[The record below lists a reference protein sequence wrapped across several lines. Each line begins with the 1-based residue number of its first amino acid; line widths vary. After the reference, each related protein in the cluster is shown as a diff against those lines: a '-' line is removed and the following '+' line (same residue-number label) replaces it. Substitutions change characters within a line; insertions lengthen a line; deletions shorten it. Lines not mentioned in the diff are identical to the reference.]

1 MEPFLAKDCTLL
13 IKMSGVSPAFNLREL
28 RDRLACCSTDVIYH
42 HFCETLLAPTFD
54 YPDFRNDFAL
64 WVKRQLEENVLAERL
79 GVIDPYG
86 YSSMEILRAEVLD
99 ILDERINEMAF
110 LPSVSPGHEFHF
122 REAVTLVFETGDC
135 ILRPE
140 DLSDAIERMTKGG
153 IYFHFLEARR
163 RTLGRVDDF
172 SLWLENFGEPWAPAI
187 LEIRS
192 FDFLFQTLTELR
204 ADLVRVLKPFCMEN
218 RR

>member
-1 MEPFLAKDCTLL
+1 MEPFLVKDCTLL
-13 IKMSGVSPAFNLREL
+13 IRMSGLAPAFNLREL
-28 RDRLACCSTDVIYH
+28 RDRVASCSPDVIYH

-79 GVIDPYG
+79 GVIDPYL
-86 YSSMEILRAEVLD
+86 YPSMGALREAVLD
-99 ILDERINEMAF
+99 ILDERISEMTF

-122 REAVTLVFETGDC
+122 REAVTVVFETGAR
-135 ILRPE
+135 ILRPDKLPE
-140 DLSDAIERMTKGG
+140 AIEKMTLGS

-172 SLWLENFGEPWAPAI
+172 SLWLEDFEEPWVPAVQE
-187 LEIRS
+187 LRS
-192 FDFLFQTLTELR
+192 IDFLFQSLTELR
-204 ADLVRVLKPFCMEN
+204 ADLVRVLKSFCREEPS
-218 RR
+218 

>member
-1 MEPFLAKDCTLL
+1 MEPFLVKDCTLL
-13 IKMSGVSPAFNLREL
+13 IRMSGLSPAFNLREL
-28 RDRLACCSTDVIYH
+28 RDRIANCSPDVIYH

-86 YSSMEILRAEVLD
+86 YSSMEKLRTDLLD
-99 ILDERINEMAF
+99 ILDERINEMTF

-122 REAVTLVFETGDC
+122 REAVTVVFETGVRL
-135 ILRPE
+135 LRPE
-140 DLSDAIERMTKGG
+140 EMAGAIEQMTKGS

-172 SLWLENFGEPWAPAI
+172 SLWLEDFGEPWVPAI
-187 LEIRS
+187 MEMRS
-192 FDFLFQTLTELR
+192 FDFLFQSLTELR
-204 ADLVRVLKPFCMEN
+204 SDLVRVMKPFCMEK
-218 RR
+218 RQ

>member
-1 MEPFLAKDCTLL
+1 MQPFLVKDCTLL
-13 IKMSGVSPAFNLREL
+13 IRMSGLAPAFNLREL
-28 RDRLACCSTDVIYH
+28 RDRIASCSTDVIYH

-86 YSSMEILRAEVLD
+86 YPSMDVLRTDVLD

-122 REAVTLVFETGDC
+122 REAVTVVYETGARL
-135 ILRPE
+135 LRPE
-140 DLSDAIERMTKGG
+140 EMADAIEQMTKGS

-172 SLWLENFGEPWAPAI
+172 SLWLEDFGEPWVPAI
-187 LEIRS
+187 MEIRS

-204 ADLVRVLKPFCMEN
+204 ADLIRALKPYCTEKPL
-218 RR
+218 